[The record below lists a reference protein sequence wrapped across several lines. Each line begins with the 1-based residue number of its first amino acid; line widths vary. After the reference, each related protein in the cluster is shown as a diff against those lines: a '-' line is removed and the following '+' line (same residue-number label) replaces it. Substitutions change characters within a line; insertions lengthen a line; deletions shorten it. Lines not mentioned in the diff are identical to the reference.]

1 MTQGWDALVAD
12 GEARRDVDLA
22 PLTTYKLGGP
32 ADLFVEAET
41 PATLEKV
48 ARAMVEE
55 PRPLLVLGRGSN
67 LLVADAGFRGVVVRL
82 GSGFA
87 GLSIDP
93 SGVVEAGGSLS
104 LPLLARSASREGRG
118 GLEWCVGV
126 PGSVGGAVR
135 QNAGC
140 FGHEIVDVLLDADV
154 VGLAG
159 RGLHRRS
166 AQELDLSYRHSNLAP
181 DEVVI
186 SARFTTVPVDPD
198 QAAEEMRRITRWR
211 RDHQPG
217 GTLNA
222 GSVFKNPPERAAG
235 AIIDDLGLKGFAVG
249 PVRVSPRHA
258 NFIEARAGAT
268 AEDVRRL
275 IEAVRARVQEE
286 TGRELEPEIQFVGFG
301 EGD

>member
-1 MTQGWDALVAD
+1 MTRGWDALVAT

-41 PATLEKV
+41 PATLEKI
-48 ARAMVEE
+48 ARAMLED

-87 GLSIDP
+87 GFGIDP

-104 LPLLARSASREGRG
+104 LPLLARSASRQGRG

-140 FGHEIVDVLLDADV
+140 FGHEIVEVLVDADV

-159 RGLHRRS
+159 SGLHRRS
-166 AQELDLSYRHSNLAP
+166 AEELDLSYRHSNLAP
-181 DEVVI
+181 DEVVV
-186 SARFTTVPVDPD
+186 SARFATVPVDPD
-198 QAAEEMRRITRWR
+198 QAADEMRRITRWR

-222 GSVFKNPPERAAG
+222 GSVFKNPPDRAAG
-235 AIIDDLGLKGFAVG
+235 AIIDALGLQGFAVG

-258 NFIEARAGAT
+258 NFIEAGAGAT

-275 IEAVRARVQEE
+275 IDAVRTRVREE
-286 TGRELEPEIQFVGFG
+286 TGRQLEPEIQFVGFD
-301 EGD
+301 EGT